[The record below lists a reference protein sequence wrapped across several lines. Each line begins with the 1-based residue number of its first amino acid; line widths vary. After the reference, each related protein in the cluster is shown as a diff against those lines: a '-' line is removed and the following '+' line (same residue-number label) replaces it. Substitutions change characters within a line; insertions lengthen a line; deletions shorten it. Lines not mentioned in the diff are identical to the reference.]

1 MPCSSHFAAWLLAM
15 AALCAAVGFGCS
27 TGSLPIFEGLLDEE
41 DEFELLDFLNFS
53 LRLQAATT
61 NTIATTRETFFIRS
75 PNSVQI
81 RKANAFY
88 RNRAQVSN
96 EFARLQFRARRSV
109 LICGTSVMQ
118 SVPGAVAT
126 GLLSWQNRLWRGL
139 RPRYR
144 PHPQIKT
151 LPGPGKSFS
160 RIQTRG

>member
-1 MPCSSHFAAWLLAM
+1 MPCSSHFTAWPLAM

-41 DEFELLDFLNFS
+41 DEFEFEELDFLNFS

-96 EFARLQFRARRSV
+96 EFARLQFWARRSV

-126 GLLSWQNRLWRGL
+126 GS
-139 RPRYR
+139 
-144 PHPQIKT
+144 
-151 LPGPGKSFS
+151 
-160 RIQTRG
+160 